1 LKASR
6 HVKMNLRHLTGF
18 LLVAGLSLVPAAA
31 APAEDLRAFVGARI
45 IDGTGKAPVEKATLV
60 VRNGRIEAV
69 GPSVKVPA
77 GAQRIDASGK
87 TIIPGLINAHGHV
100 NDRSQLGVYARYGVT
115 AVFSL
120 GGDKELELRDQTRAE
135 QQTPSL
141 TRARLYIAGP
151 IPASK
156 TPEEGRKAVDALAA
170 ARTDIVKIRI
180 DDQLG
185 TARPMAPEVYTAIIQ
200 EAHAKGMRMAVHI
213 VKLDDAKAVLRLGAD
228 YIAHSVRD
236 RDMDDETIA
245 LLKKDRAFYTPTLM
259 REVST
264 FVYPEKP
271 GFLNDPLFLRD
282 ANRAE
287 VAKVREAGFQD
298 EMRKSSA
305 AMWYREQLPVAMR
318 NLRKLES
325 AGVQVVMGTD
335 TGPPYRFQGYFEHME
350 LEYMVKAGLTPMQ
363 AIVASTGTAARCL
376 KASDQL
382 GTLAAGRWADLIVL
396 DANPL
401 DDIRNTRKIDSVW
414 IAGNRVPGT
423 T

>member
-1 LKASR
+1 
-6 HVKMNLRHLTGF
+6 MNLRHLTGF

-31 APAEDLRAFVGARI
+31 APAEDLRALFGARI

>member
-1 LKASR
+1 
-6 HVKMNLRHLTGF
+6 MNLRHLTGF

-31 APAEDLRAFVGARI
+31 APAEELRAFVGARI

>member
-1 LKASR
+1 
-6 HVKMNLRHLTGF
+6 
-18 LLVAGLSLVPAAA
+18 
-31 APAEDLRAFVGARI
+31 LRAFVGARI

>member
-1 LKASR
+1 
-6 HVKMNLRHLTGF
+6 MNLRHLTGF

-31 APAEDLRAFVGARI
+31 APAEELRAFVGARI

-335 TGPPYRFQGYFEHME
+335 TGPPYRFQGYCEHME

>member
-1 LKASR
+1 
-6 HVKMNLRHLTGF
+6 MNLRHLTGF

>member
-1 LKASR
+1 
-6 HVKMNLRHLTGF
+6 
-18 LLVAGLSLVPAAA
+18 
-31 APAEDLRAFVGARI
+31 
-45 IDGTGKAPVEKATLV
+45 
-60 VRNGRIEAV
+60 
-69 GPSVKVPA
+69 
-77 GAQRIDASGK
+77 
-87 TIIPGLINAHGHV
+87 
-100 NDRSQLGVYARYGVT
+100 
-115 AVFSL
+115 
-120 GGDKELELRDQTRAE
+120 
-135 QQTPSL
+135 
-141 TRARLYIAGP
+141 
-151 IPASK
+151 
-156 TPEEGRKAVDALAA
+156 
-170 ARTDIVKIRI
+170 
-180 DDQLG
+180 
-185 TARPMAPEVYTAIIQ
+185 
-200 EAHAKGMRMAVHI
+200 
-213 VKLDDAKAVLRLGAD
+213 
-228 YIAHSVRD
+228 
-236 RDMDDETIA
+236 
-245 LLKKDRAFYTPTLM
+245 
-259 REVST
+259 
-264 FVYPEKP
+264 
-271 GFLNDPLFLRD
+271 
-282 ANRAE
+282 
-287 VAKVREAGFQD
+287 VREAGFQD